1 MIPRILQSHYF
12 KFDFL
17 EETMDLETLEDSEF
31 NEIMDSISSKE
42 NEEYPL
48 NIEFSR

>member
-1 MIPRILQSHYF
+1 
-12 KFDFL
+12 
-17 EETMDLETLEDSEF
+17 MDLETLEDSEF
-31 NEIMDSISSKE
+31 NEIMDSISSQE